1 MKLLYNVVVL
11 VCMIGMLNFFELVV
25 VVVILLFGLYS
36 GVVFVIVVGVLVE
49 VLVMFLLVWFV
60 NKMCYW
66 FD

>member
-11 VCMIGMLNFFELVV
+11 VCMIGMFNFFELVV

-49 VLVMFLLVWFV
+49 VFVMFLLVWFV